1 MRWLIVAFFT
11 VTIGS
16 GLAQQPAVSGPLA
29 HSLNDAFAGVYEKVA
44 PAVVVIESQQVR
56 GVPMQGLPEGLQFFL
71 QQQQP
76 QPRAQRAPV
85 ETNQGSG
92 FIISQEGYI
101 ITNNHVV
108 EGAMEGGITV
118 TLKDGRKMKAELIG
132 MDDKNDI
139 AVLKVEGTN
148 LPVAELADS
157 DAVKVGQFAFAIG
170 APFDLPYTFTV
181 GVVSAKGRSGLL
193 PTANRLPFTEEFIQ
207 TDASINPGNSGGPL
221 CDIDGKI
228 VGINTVISGMNRGLG
243 FAVPINLAKDIADQL
258 IGQGRVSRP
267 WLGLNIEDLASLK
280 KHYGITASV
289 ESGVVV
295 AGIFRGTPAYN
306 SDLQQEDIIVKVDD
320 VPIATAEDLQREILS
335 KKVGQTVQ
343 LNVIRG
349 DKTVVVPVQT
359 AEQPTSPMIRA
370 ANRRVNPQMMPD
382 QAQVPQ
388 PRKSVPRGDIVGFH
402 GLTLTPTSPEAGTTG
417 AKVGSVQAGSPAEAA
432 GLQVDDVITEAGSK
446 PVKNSAELE
455 NILKQADLSRG
466 IMLVVVRNGETTFAI
481 LKQ

>member
-11 VTIGS
+11 LTIGS

-71 QQQQP
+71 QQQQQ

-101 ITNNHVV
+101 LTNNHVV
-108 EGAMEGGITV
+108 EGAMEDGITV
-118 TLKDGRKMKAELIG
+118 TLKDGRKMKAQLVG
-132 MDDKNDI
+132 LDDKSDI
-139 AVLKVEGTN
+139 AVLKVDGAN

-157 DAVKVGQFAFAIG
+157 DTVKVGQFAFAIG

-181 GVVSAKGRSGLL
+181 GVVSAKGRSGLM

-228 VGINTVISGMNRGLG
+228 VGINTMISGMNRGLG
-243 FAVPINLAKDIADQL
+243 FAVPINIAKGVAEQL
-258 IGQGRVSRP
+258 ITQGRVSRP
-267 WLGLNIEDLASLK
+267 WLGLNIEDLRTLK
-280 KHYGITASV
+280 ERYGITASV
-289 ESGVVV
+289 QDGVLVS
-295 AGIFRGTPAYN
+295 GIFRGTPAYN
-306 SDLQQEDIIVKVDD
+306 SDLQQEDIIVEVDD
-320 VPIATAEDLQREILS
+320 VPVATAEDLRREILT
-335 KKVGQTVQ
+335 KKVGQSVK
-343 LNVIRG
+343 LDVVRG
-349 DKTVVVPVQT
+349 DQRVAVSVQT
-359 AEQPTSPMIRA
+359 AEQPTSSLIRA
-370 ANRRVNPQMMPD
+370 ANRRSTPESD
-382 QAQVPQ
+382 QLQEPQ
-388 PRKSVPRGDIVGFH
+388 PRKSVPRGDIGFH
-402 GLTLTPTSPEAGTTG
+402 GLTLGPVGPESGAAG
-417 AKVGSVQAGSPAEAA
+417 ARIASVQAGSPAEAA
-432 GLQVDDVITEAGSK
+432 GLQADDVVTEAGGK
-446 PVKNSAELE
+446 PVKNSVELE
-455 NILKQADLSRG
+455 KILEHADLSRG
-466 IMLVVVRNGETTFAI
+466 IMVVIVRNGETTFAI

>member
-29 HSLNDAFAGVYEKVA
+29 HSLNDAFASVYEKVA

-56 GVPMQGLPEGLQFFL
+56 GVPMQGLPEGLQFFFQ

-76 QPRAQRAPV
+76 QAQRAPV

-92 FIISQEGYI
+92 FIISKEGYI

-132 MDDKNDI
+132 MDDKSDI
-139 AVLKVEGTN
+139 AVLKVEGAN

-181 GVVSAKGRSGLL
+181 GVVSAKGRSGLM

-228 VGINTVISGMNRGLG
+228 VGINTMISGMNRGLG
-243 FAVPINLAKDIADQL
+243 FAVPINLAKDVAEQL

-267 WLGLNIEDLASLK
+267 WLGLNIEDLENLK
-280 KHYGITASV
+280 QRYGVTTSV
-289 ESGVVV
+289 ASGVVV

-320 VPIATAEDLQREILS
+320 VPVATSDDLRREILS
-335 KKVGQTVQ
+335 KKVGQTVK
-343 LNVIRG
+343 LDVVRG
-349 DKTVVVPVQT
+349 DQKVVVPVQT

-370 ANRRVNPQMMPD
+370 TNRRMNIPDEPQ
-382 QAQVPQ
+382 APQ
-388 PRKSVPRGDIVGFH
+388 PRKSVPRGDITGFH
-402 GLTLTPTSPEAGTTG
+402 GLTLAPTGPEASAAG
-417 AKVGSVQAGSPAEAA
+417 ARIGAVQSGSPAETA
-432 GLQVDDVITEAGSK
+432 GLQADDIVTEAGGK
-446 PVKNSAELE
+446 PVKNAAELE